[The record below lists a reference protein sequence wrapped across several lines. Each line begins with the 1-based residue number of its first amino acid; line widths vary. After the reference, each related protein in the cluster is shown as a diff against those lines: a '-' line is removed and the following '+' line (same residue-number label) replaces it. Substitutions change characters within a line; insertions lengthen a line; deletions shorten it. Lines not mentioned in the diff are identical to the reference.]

1 MLGIQRIQHLIK
13 VYEFAHV
20 IGVKEEMPSDDLRIL
35 DMAAIMHDI
44 GIRSSEEKYGRC
56 DGKLQEKIRI

>member
-1 MLGIQRIQHLIK
+1 MIK

-20 IGVKEEMPSDDLRIL
+20 IGVKEEMPADDLRIL